1 MPIWFP
7 IAIIIE
13 FFWFMV
19 ESKWMT
25 IERRRFKINFPT
37 LRPGF

>member
-25 IERRRFKINFPT
+25 IRLPRV
-37 LRPGF
+37 